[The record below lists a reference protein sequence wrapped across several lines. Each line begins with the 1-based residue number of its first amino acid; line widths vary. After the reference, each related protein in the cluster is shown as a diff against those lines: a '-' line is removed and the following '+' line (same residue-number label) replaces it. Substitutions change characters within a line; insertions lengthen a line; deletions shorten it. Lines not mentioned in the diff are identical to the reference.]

1 LISKYVGES
10 ERLIKELF
18 GMAREARPTII
29 FIDEVDSMT
38 GNRESSGGNEA
49 SSRVKT

>member
-1 LISKYVGES
+1 
-10 ERLIKELF
+10 
-18 GMAREARPTII
+18 MARDSKPTII

-38 GNRESSGGNEA
+38 SARESSGANEA